1 MDNIT
6 HILCVKIWSNR
17 MKIVT
22 TNSTTENVIKDRICN
37 NKILGIKWCLKK
49 WDNKINNMI
58 LGDLIYNNSDENMT
72 DQFIYKETEHLIKV
86 IEKEL
91 KENKILSLEQE
102 IIFAIISPIKKEIKK
117 KGSIDSLFRM
127 SFCEE
132 KNLNLMRKYL

>member
-17 MKIVT
+17 MKIVI
-22 TNSTTENVIKDRICN
+22 TNSTTENEIKDRICN

-49 WDNKINNMI
+49 WDNKMNNLI
-58 LGDLIYNNSDENMT
+58 LGDLTYNNAHENIC
-72 DQFIYKETEHLIKV
+72 DYLIYKETDHLIKV

-91 KENKILSLEQE
+91 KENRILSLEQE
-102 IIFAIISPIKKEIKK
+102 IIFAIVAPIKKKIKK

-132 KNLNLMRKYL
+132 KNFNLMQKFL